1 MTRSDAIKLIG
12 LIVTTYPN
20 SDKYSSKNAID
31 DAINAWTEFLADDDV
46 VIVAMALKKHISICK
61 WPPSIAEIKEIIFEI
76 CSPDIIPPDEAWAVV
91 AMYID
96 NSSEYEY
103 LSEPEEYFPTAIAM
117 AIRAVDYRTLRDLRI
132 RRYDHSNKKTGLDRV
147 AFMQAYEPI
156 FERERKN
163 AMLPVS
169 LRKAITHT
177 QITLAGESRKLFD
190 KTRNYLESK
199 RTEKLENRR
208 EIQRIDR
215 MTNNLLE
222 RHDTDS

>member
-31 DAINAWTEFLADDDV
+31 DAVNAWTEFLADDDV

-103 LSEPEEYFPTAIAM
+103 LSEPEEYFPMAIAM
-117 AIRAVDYRTLRDLRI
+117 AIRAVEYRTLRDLRI

-177 QITLAGESRKLFD
+177 QITLAGESRQLFD
-190 KTRNYLESK
+190 KTRNYLENK

-222 RHDTDS
+222 RHDADS